1 MLKFMDDLDS
11 GKTRGAYNVLSDL
24 VICYNRLGVDS
35 VWYTL
40 GREKNLHETENSMP
54 LDFTTNLVEQLKA
67 V

>member
-1 MLKFMDDLDS
+1 LEN

-24 VICYNRLGVDS
+24 VICYNKAGSDT

-40 GREKNLHETENSMP
+40 GREKNLRETNANLPSE
-54 LDFTTNLVEQLKA
+54 FTKEMVEKLKA